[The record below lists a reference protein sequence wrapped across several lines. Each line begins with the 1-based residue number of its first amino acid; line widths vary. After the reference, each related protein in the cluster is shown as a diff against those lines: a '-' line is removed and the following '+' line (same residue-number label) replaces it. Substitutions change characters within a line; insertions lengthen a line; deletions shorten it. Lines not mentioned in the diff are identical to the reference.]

1 MRPFR
6 PLFHAEPLTRCNQVG
21 QEIWWEDLAQSDI
34 LSPYWLVKSSYK
46 VLFILNCIMLSN
58 LIRAVW
64 FLRDCPVG
72 VSGS

>member
-34 LSPYWLVKSSYK
+34 LSPY
-46 VLFILNCIMLSN
+46 
-58 LIRAVW
+58 
-64 FLRDCPVG
+64 
-72 VSGS
+72 